1 MMLSVL
7 IATQNRGN
15 VVGRAIRSA
24 EALTYPDVEI
34 IVVDDAS
41 ADDTPAVLATDFP
54 HVRVIRNERSLGVG
68 GARAVGLD
76 AAHGDILV
84 SLDDDAYFIG
94 HDAGQRIAER
104 FESMPDLGALCFQV
118 EAPDGSIRQ
127 REIPRRDKR
136 MPTENE
142 ELGYFL
148 GGAAALRISALREVG
163 GFPSD
168 TRYAAEEADISFRL
182 AAAGY
187 RVRFTTSVR
196 VAHEAIPST
205 TNRDDR
211 EANYVRSHVRLSARY
226 LPAPYAQTHATL
238 WIGNSLLQA
247 ARNGHVRPTW
257 RAAREA
263 LSEWRALRQDGRVLD
278 RATVRRLTALSS
290 RTWY

>member
-7 IATQNRGN
+7 IATQNRSS

-24 EALTYPDVEI
+24 ETLTYPNVEI

-41 ADDTPAVLATDFP
+41 TDDTQAVLATQFP
-54 HVRVIRNERSLGVG
+54 HVRVVRNDRSLGVG

-84 SLDDDAYFIG
+84 SLDDDAYFLG
-94 HDAGQRIAER
+94 EDAGERIAER

-148 GGAAALRISALREVG
+148 GGAAALRILALREVG
-163 GFPSD
+163 GFPAD

-187 RVRFTTSVR
+187 RVRFTSSVR

-205 TNRDDR
+205 TNTEDR
-211 EANYVRSHVRLSARY
+211 EANYVRSHIRLAARY
-226 LPAPYAQTHATL
+226 LPAPYAQTHAAL
-238 WIGNSLLQA
+238 WIGKSLLQA
-247 ARNGHVRPTW
+247 TRTGHLATAW
-257 RAAREA
+257 EAARA
-263 LSEWRALRQDGRVLD
+263 TLGEWRSLRQEGRMLN